1 MPGTVHINPM
11 DFRDVLYKVRLT
23 LDAVKTWGM
32 LNPQSRLAIEHAA
45 ADVVKCCSQIASLRS
60 ASVEVTAV
68 KVRAAV
74 IFLER
79 LTAAVH
85 SARKVMTDDRRRAL
99 GNVAAAKRK
108 LVAYIQLALPL

>member
-1 MPGTVHINPM
+1 M
-11 DFRDVLYKVRLT
+11 
-23 LDAVKTWGM
+23 DAVKTWGM
-32 LNPQSRLAIEHAA
+32 LNHQSRGHIHKAA
-45 ADVVKCCSQIASLRS
+45 ADVVKCYEQIASLRS

-85 SARKVMTDDRRRAL
+85 SARRVMTDDRRRAL
-99 GNVAAAKRK
+99 GNIAQAKRK
-108 LVAYIQLALPL
+108 LVAYIQLNIFEHT